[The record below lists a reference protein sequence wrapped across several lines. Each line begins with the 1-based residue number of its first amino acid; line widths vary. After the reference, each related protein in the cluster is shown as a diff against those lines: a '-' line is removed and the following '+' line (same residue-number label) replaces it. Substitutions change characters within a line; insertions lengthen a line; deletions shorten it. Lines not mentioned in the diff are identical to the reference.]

1 MHLPIANN
9 LASRDGTTAKDEG
22 GRNVVIETDGEASV
36 CLKRPGALSLG
47 AVGTG
52 VGQLLACYNNQLKSI
67 VGNTLADLI
76 VTILAPGPGTPSAPG
91 ATVQSSQPITSIDP
105 DLPFF
110 SQVAGQAQSQNV
122 IVFKNAKEA
131 WVYKP

>member
-1 MHLPIANN
+1 MHLPIASN
-9 LASRDGTTAKDEG
+9 LASRDGTLAKDEG

-47 AVGTG
+47 SAGSG
-52 VGQLLACYNNQLKSI
+52 AGQLLACYNNQLKSI
-67 VGNTLADLI
+67 VGNTLADL
-76 VTILAPGPGTPSAPG
+76 TITGSAVSI
-91 ATVQSSQPITSIDP
+91 AASQPITSIEP